1 MRGED
6 FPTYG
11 ESTEELPDAEPEPRR
26 RWFRFALMA
35 VSIGGLAGVVW
46 YAYSEGTRID
56 PHSVAPLVKA
66 DKAPIKV
73 APVDPGGVKV
83 PNSDAEIYTTLDTE
97 DNAQPVP
104 KVDPY
109 LPAPTAKDNKDNKKV
124 EQFLPAPGK
133 DKAELKTAQPE
144 KSDVGD
150 VLKPVVPEGDKL
162 ALAKEPPAK
171 PVPAVEKKP
180 DEAKKPAPKP
190 VVAARPT
197 TPLST
202 TPPPVRLQAPK
213 RLTTADLIGPYRVQ
227 LGAFNSP
234 GAASRQWQSLVARN
248 PDLLGELNMII
259 EKVIQN
265 KAEVFR
271 LQGGPLRS
279 PDEVKTLCTQLEKRK
294 IGCILVKA

>member
-35 VSIGGLAGVVW
+35 VSIGGLAGVGW

-73 APVDPGGVKV
+73 APTDPGGVKV
-83 PNSDAEIYTTLDTE
+83 PNSSAEIYTKLDADEKT
-97 DNAQPVP
+97 QPIP

-109 LPAPTAKDNKDNKKV
+109 LPAQTAKDNKKI

-133 DKAELKTAQPE
+133 DKAKAKVAAPMAVADSPE
-144 KSDVGD
+144 KADVGD
-150 VLKPVVPEGDKL
+150 VLKPVTPEGDRL
-162 ALAKEPPAK
+162 ARAKEPPAK
-171 PVPAVEKKP
+171 PLPALEKKP
-180 DEAKKPAPKP
+180 DEAKKPVPKT
-190 VVAARPT
+190 VATKPAT
-197 TPLST
+197 Q
-202 TPPPVRLQAPK
+202 PPVKLQAPP
-213 RLTTADLIGPYRVQ
+213 RVTTADLIGPYRVQ

-234 GAASRQWQSLVARN
+234 GAASRQWQSLVARH
-248 PDLLGELNMII
+248 PDVLGDLNMII
-259 EKVIQN
+259 EKVIQD

-271 LQGGPLRS
+271 LQAGPLRS
-279 PDEVKTLCTQLEKRK
+279 PDAVKTLCTQLEKRK